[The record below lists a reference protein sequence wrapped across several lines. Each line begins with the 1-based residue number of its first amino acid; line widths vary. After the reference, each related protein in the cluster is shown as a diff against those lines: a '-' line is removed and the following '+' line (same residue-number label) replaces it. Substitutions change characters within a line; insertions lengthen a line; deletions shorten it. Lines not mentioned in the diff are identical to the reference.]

1 MKVLER
7 MNNVAIYPAISQD
20 GIGTYLSS
28 LRKIKGITL
37 IKFSGHMLGLKQLFT
52 PLPRGYDLIH
62 VPHFVV
68 PLWPTKTK
76 IICTIHDLTPILIY
90 ESRIS
95 IRRYYLFFRIW
106 LSIKKAD
113 HLIFISLST
122 CNDTLRIFGKLPPY
136 TLIPLGI
143 SDCSIRRIESD
154 APYEFSYFLVVGRRR
169 YHKNTHRVIRAFAS
183 IVDKTDAKL
192 VFVGGADS
200 CDAYYE
206 ELIKELNISERVY
219 FTGQVDSDSL
229 RIHYQFALGLVY
241 VSLYE
246 GFGLP
251 ILEAMKY
258 CCPVI
263 TSNIASMPE
272 VAGNAAL
279 FINPDSES
287 EIANAMISIALND
300 ELRDNLRLAGKV
312 RVQLFPESSI
322 YEKTAA
328 LYSNV
333 LDTI

>member
-1 MKVLER
+1 

-28 LRKIKGITL
+28 LSKIKDIKL
-37 IKFSGHMLGLKQLFT
+37 IKFPGHILGLKQLFAR
-52 PLPRGYDLIH
+52 LPRGYDLIH

-95 IRRYYLFFRIW
+95 IRRYYFFFRIW

-113 HLIFISLST
+113 HLIFVSLST
-122 CNDTLRIFGKLPPY
+122 CNDTLKIFGKLPPY
-136 TLIPLGI
+136 TVIPLGI
-143 SDCSIRRIESD
+143 TDCSIPPIETD

-169 YHKNTHRVIRAFAS
+169 YHKNTHRIIRAFAS
-183 IVDKTDAKL
+183 IIDKTNAKL
-192 VFVGGADS
+192 VFVGGVDS

-219 FTGQVDSDSL
+219 FAGQVDGDCL
-229 RIHYQFALGLVY
+229 RAHYQFALGLVY

-258 CCPVI
+258 GCPVI

-279 FINPDSES
+279 FIDPNSES
-287 EIANAMISIALND
+287 EIANAMISIALN
-300 ELRDNLRLAGKV
+300 EEQRNKLRVAGKV
-312 RVQLFPESSI
+312 RVQQFPESLV

-333 LDTI
+333 LNAI